1 MIAER
6 TRALGLA
13 GKVAVSHAFC
23 LGMVDEPEAGRLID
37 LLREERIAIMT
48 TAPGDRPTPPVRRLR
63 EAGVTV
69 GAGSDGVRDAWTPFG
84 NADMLERAMLIA
96 YRNGFRTDALVHGA
110 LDVVTRGNASV
121 LGLAR
126 LRPRGRRPRR
136 LRGTAGR
143 DARRAGRDA
152 PAAHLVISGGRVI
165 ARNGQCVL

>member
-1 MIAER
+1 
-6 TRALGLA
+6 
-13 GKVAVSHAFC
+13 
-23 LGMVDEPEAGRLID
+23 MVDEPEVGHLID

-96 YRNGFRTDALVHGA
+96 YRNGFRTDALIHGA
-110 LDVVTRGNASV
+110 LDVVTRGNAAV

-126 LRPRGRRPRR
+126 YGLAVGDRADLVVLPGETLGELVAMRPPRGF
-136 LRGTAGR
+136 
-143 DARRAGRDA
+143 
-152 PAAHLVISGGRVI
+152 VVSGGRVI